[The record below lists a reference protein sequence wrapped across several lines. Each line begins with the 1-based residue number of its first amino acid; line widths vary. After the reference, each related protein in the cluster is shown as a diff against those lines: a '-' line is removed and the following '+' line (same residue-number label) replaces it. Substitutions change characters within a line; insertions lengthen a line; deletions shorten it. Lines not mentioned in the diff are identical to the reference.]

1 MALKPGR
8 RVTDGEDIGYFMNE
22 TAERGIVVV
31 HTNATS
37 GLGEALDDANA
48 AVAIPG
54 STGGAP
60 AGILMNDVVNL
71 DLTRQ
76 HLNQHQDEV
85 QINGKVTVLTNGW
98 CVTNALPAGINP
110 SGGQA
115 AFHTTDGNLT
125 NVESYVGDPN
135 LRRPVGKF
143 LSSRDADGYVKVQV
157 NLP

>member
-31 HTNATS
+31 HTSATS

-48 AVAIPG
+48 TVAIPG
-54 STGGAP
+54 GSGGTP

-85 QINGKVTVLTNGW
+85 QINGKVTIMTDGW
-98 CVTNALPAGINP
+98 CVTNALPAGVNP
-110 SGGQA
+110 SGGQTA
-115 AFHTTDGNLT
+115 YFTTNGNLT
-125 NVESYVGDPN
+125 NLDSGATS
-135 LRRPVGKF
+135 VGKF
-143 LSSRDADGYVKVQV
+143 LSSRDADGYIKVHV

>member
-54 STGGAP
+54 HCFDQW
-60 AGILMNDVVNL
+60 LVC
-71 DLTRQ
+71 
-76 HLNQHQDEV
+76 NQRVARRYQSV
-85 QINGKVTVLTNGW
+85 W
-98 CVTNALPAGINP
+98 RP
-110 SGGQA
+110 SC
-115 AFHTTDGNLT
+115 FPYN
-125 NVESYVGDPN
+125 
-135 LRRPVGKF
+135 RW
-143 LSSRDADGYVKVQV
+143 
-157 NLP
+157 